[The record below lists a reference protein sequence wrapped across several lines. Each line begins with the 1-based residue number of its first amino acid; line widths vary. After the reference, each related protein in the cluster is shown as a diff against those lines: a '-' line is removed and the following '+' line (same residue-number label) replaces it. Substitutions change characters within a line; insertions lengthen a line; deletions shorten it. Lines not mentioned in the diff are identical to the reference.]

1 MKKKL
6 LVLAAIAAL
15 GTAGSAWAA
24 PQTTFEEGQTQID
37 LAASNVKASTNRG
50 STDDKW
56 NFNGGLTYGLSD
68 RWGVQYNYYGLKTKS
83 PSLDSNSQEVNAIYS
98 LDQNL
103 AVYAG
108 WNRIH
113 NSLDGIDFGSKTNN
127 VAQIG
132 VIAKANLTDK
142 LDVYGK
148 AALGTQKTSL
158 WEAGLGYSI
167 TQDLDVNAGYRYLN
181 TKLTN
186 NDNISYK
193 GFIAGVSYRFG
204 GSTESRSYEPAPA
217 PTPAPVY
224 EAAPAPAPAAETHEY
239 KDYYVNSIHFDTD
252 VDTPKASE
260 QANLDQFV
268 STAKDNPNNTFK
280 LVGNTD
286 SQGNSAYNQDLS
298 QRRVNNV
305 KNYAVNHG
313 VSASQ
318 LVTAFRG
325 ENDPAST
332 NNTEEGRADNRRV
345 DVYIVK

>member
-113 NSLDGIDFGSKTNN
+113 NSLDDNYFGSKTNN
-127 VAQIG
+127 VA
-132 VIAKANLTDK
+132 
-142 LDVYGK
+142 
-148 AALGTQKTSL
+148 
-158 WEAGLGYSI
+158 
-167 TQDLDVNAGYRYLN
+167 
-181 TKLTN
+181 
-186 NDNISYK
+186 
-193 GFIAGVSYRFG
+193 
-204 GSTESRSYEPAPA
+204 
-217 PTPAPVY
+217 
-224 EAAPAPAPAAETHEY
+224 
-239 KDYYVNSIHFDTD
+239 
-252 VDTPKASE
+252 
-260 QANLDQFV
+260 
-268 STAKDNPNNTFK
+268 
-280 LVGNTD
+280 
-286 SQGNSAYNQDLS
+286 
-298 QRRVNNV
+298 
-305 KNYAVNHG
+305 
-313 VSASQ
+313 
-318 LVTAFRG
+318 
-325 ENDPAST
+325 
-332 NNTEEGRADNRRV
+332 
-345 DVYIVK
+345 